1 MDFGRAEV
9 AHGRQEVHDAHQQGH
24 DHEDVWPAV
33 ATSSWQQLMHT
44 IIRWVRRRPWQQ
56 EVHDAHQR
64 TMTIILKRQSTI
76 KETIKQ
82 LTRKNGPKA
91 VHNGAHSHSGF
102 DAAGDAKALG
112 IDHLDHGC
120 FEVQAHADKGRKKRT
135 VSTMAFYIRRGLA

>member
-1 MDFGRAEV
+1 MEA
-9 AHGRQEVHDAHQQGH
+9 RQGNARHNTRTPRLLIGN
-24 DHEDVWPAV
+24 
-33 ATSSWQQLMHT
+33 LGG
-44 IIRWVRRRPWQQ
+44 IIGLQ
-56 EVHDAHQR
+56 
-64 TMTIILKRQSTI
+64 
-76 KETIKQ
+76 
-82 LTRKNGPKA
+82 